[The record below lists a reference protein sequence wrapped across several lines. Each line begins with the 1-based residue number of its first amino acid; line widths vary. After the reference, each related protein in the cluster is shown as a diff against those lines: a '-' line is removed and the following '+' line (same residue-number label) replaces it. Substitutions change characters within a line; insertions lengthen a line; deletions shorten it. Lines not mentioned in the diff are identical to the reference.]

1 MQNQS
6 LEEEITERETA
17 GIVTTRAID
26 DPAHNTFHLHA
37 PALNRR
43 KPYTFEEENLNCGQE
58 AKTHR
63 DTKMLTET
71 FGDMLFAPPLG
82 ECLKELPSPE
92 FLKKR
97 ILMSTKPP
105 KEYKESKH
113 EHVVKKDGDVDEDD
127 DEEDDDEVHKVKK
140 SEPRNTSFSI

>member
-58 AKTHR
+58 VKTHR
-63 DTKMLTET
+63 DTKNV
-71 FGDMLFAPPLG
+71 
-82 ECLKELPSPE
+82 S
-92 FLKKR
+92 
-97 ILMSTKPP
+97 
-105 KEYKESKH
+105 
-113 EHVVKKDGDVDEDD
+113 DGDVDEDD